1 MKAVVCPRYGP
12 PEVLRLKEVE
22 KPVPRDDEV
31 LIKILATTVTS
42 TDCNMRNLTFV
53 PGLFRFPVRLFMVGP
68 FRPKVNRLGVD
79 LAGEI
84 KAVGKDVRRFTVG
97 DHVLGTPG
105 DAGGAHAEYICMPE
119 DGMLTRKPAN
129 LTWEEAA
136 PIPLAGNTALHF
148 IRDLGKIRAGQRVL
162 INGASGGIGTFAV
175 QLAKYYGA
183 DVTGVCST
191 TNLDMVRSLG
201 ADRFID

>member
-31 LIKILATTVTS
+31 LIKIRATTVTS

-53 PGLFRFPVRLFMVGP
+53 PGLFRLPVRLFMVGP
-68 FRPKVNRLGVD
+68 FRPKVHRLGVD

-84 KAVGKDVRRFTVG
+84 KAVGKDVRRFKVG

-119 DGMLTRKPAN
+119 DGVLTRKPAN

-136 PIPLAGNTALHF
+136 SIPLAGNTALHF
-148 IRDLGKIRAGQRVL
+148 IRDLGKIRAGQPPATPSGS
-162 INGASGGIGTFAV
+162 IASHSASRWRTPPG
-175 QLAKYYGA
+175 
-183 DVTGVCST
+183 ST
-191 TNLDMVRSLG
+191 RTPRRPRS
-201 ADRFID
+201 ARRSPPPDDRAS